1 MRKCQRPGSPPPRKE
16 LRENPVKLCHE
27 ISRLA
32 RAHVRRE
39 ADVEGVLSQPGAR
52 LILSHLAVQDGQ
64 SQLDLVRA
72 THLRP
77 PTVSV
82 ILRKMEE
89 EGIVR
94 RQSDQKDQRVLRVYL
109 TEFGRETDER
119 TIARIQTTEAEALRG
134 LSEEE
139 MVTLMSLLG
148 RIRES
153 LIEQERKADKKG
165 EESL

>member
-1 MRKCQRPGSPPPRKE
+1 MRNCQRPAPPPPRKE
-16 LRENPVKLCHE
+16 LRENPVRLCHE

-32 RAHVRRE
+32 RAQMRRE

-52 LILSHLAVQDGQ
+52 LLLAHLALQDGQ
-64 SQLDLVRA
+64 SQLELVRL

-94 RQSDQKDQRVLRVYL
+94 RQSDEHDQRVTRVYL
-109 TEFGRETDER
+109 TDFGRKTDEE
-119 TIARIQTTEAEALRG
+119 TIRRIQRTDALALSG
-134 LSEEE
+134 LSEDERE
-139 MVTLMSLLG
+139 TLMVLL
-148 RIRES
+148 IRVRAS
-153 LIEQERKADKKG
+153 LIAQEKGSEQKG
-165 EESL
+165 ERTE